1 MAADP
6 VNLPEGYNVVDHTN
20 VPEGYTLIQPPG
32 MVESAA
38 RGALNNFPMAKQ
50 AASAV
55 LPGNYSKNLADLSQ
69 KASIAKVVNP
79 ISYGAGSVAG
89 AVAPMAI
96 PGVGEALEAA
106 PVAGNAA
113 YGALQGLSDT
123 DLLKQPGEALKQAAV
138 GAGIGGTVGKF
149 LPQGKSAQEGL
160 ESFANKKGVQA
171 LGLQS
176 GELGVSGKEIQNMGN
191 LANETGLFE
200 GSTED
205 RFNTAK
211 DLVQQ
216 TGKQIEDLGEGKVL
230 QNTQPYIQNLHNTL
244 QESASVFGKGDNPE
258 SALYRQAMANLQR
271 PGGVTFEQLQSFK
284 NAAADRAFDKVGN
297 IKNDAAFNVFK
308 EYSDAM
314 ESLASDHP
322 EYKDLKSAYGNL
334 RSMQNG
340 LERQLQTEQAKGAQ
354 AKGIGMMGRIG
365 GAITG
370 GNVPATLGAAAIL
383 GPAHP
388 LWAASLATTI
398 ATNPEAMQGAAR
410 TAAQYA
416 PGAVQGSKQALIDYL
431 TSKYGGSNAQ
441 R

>member
-1 MAADP
+1 MAADE
-6 VNLPEGYNVVDHTN
+6 VNLPEGYNLVDHST
-20 VPEGYTLIQPPG
+20 VPDGYTLVQPPG
-32 MVESAA
+32 MMESAG

-55 LPGNYSKNLADLSQ
+55 MPGNYSKNLADLSQ
-69 KASIAKVVNP
+69 KAALAKAVNP
-79 ISYGAGSVAG
+79 ISYGAGAVAG

-113 YGALQGLSDT
+113 LGALQGISDT
-123 DLLKQPGEALKQAAV
+123 DLSKDPLNTLKQAGI
-138 GAGIGGTVGKF
+138 GAGIGGTVGKL
-149 LPQGKSAQEGL
+149 LPTGEGAKEGL

-171 LGLQS
+171 LGLQPR
-176 GELGVSGKEIQNMGN
+176 ELGVSGNEIQDIGNM
-191 LANETGLFE
+191 AHEAGLFE
-200 GSTED
+200 GPTEE

-230 QNTQPYIQNLHNTL
+230 TNTQPYIQNLHNTL
-244 QESASVFGKGDNPE
+244 QESASVFGQGDNPE

-271 PGGVTFEQLQSFK
+271 PGGVTFEQLQGLK

-322 EYKDLKSAYGNL
+322 EYKDLKAAYGNL

-340 LERQLQTEQAKGAQ
+340 LERQLQTEQARGAQ

-370 GNVPATLGAAAIL
+370 GNVPATVGAAAVL
-383 GPAHP
+383 APAHP

-398 ATNPEAMQGAAR
+398 ASNPEAMQGAAR
-410 TAAQYA
+410 AGARMA
-416 PGAVQGSKQALIDYL
+416 PGVAQGSKQALIDYL
-431 TSKYGGSNAQ
+431 TSKYGGSNAE